1 MIRRLLNALTVR
13 YFFQFLLVWGLVVG
27 PHGSLEA
34 LMLLDG
40 DCATACPCD
49 VQEDTTQQAEAE
61 PCSDDCEDCSCKASF
76 AVALAASTIGPTPAR
91 VAAEREST
99 SRLLPNPGEVQDI
112 FIPPIR

>member
-1 MIRRLLNALTVR
+1 MIRRLLKALTVR

-34 LMLLDG
+34 MMLLDG

-49 VQEDTTQQAEAE
+49 AQEEAAPAKAE

-76 AVALAASTIGPTPAR
+76 FVALAPSTIGTTPAR
-91 VAAEREST
+91 IAAEREST
-99 SRLLPNPGEVQDI
+99 SELLPTPGEFQDI
-112 FIPPIR
+112 FIPPRR